1 LGFVAAITLR
11 SLGMKKNGVAKQVES
26 VVDAVMEEL
35 RARSEDTGKA
45 AGEAARGAG
54 ESVAEGVRD
63 ADVGEKVERMIDF
76 IEENASVLGQV
87 GKRLA
92 ADMAREAPVAAAAVG
107 EAAGQAAETAG
118 EAVGSAAESAGEAVS
133 DVIETFGEEIVQPT
147 VRYGRGLRHGLLI
160 GAVIAILYTPWP
172 GAVVREKLKGFA
184 REAMDLVDAI
194 RAGAADA

>member
-118 EAVGSAAESAGEAVS
+118 AAVGSAAESAGEAVS
-133 DVIETFGEEIVQPT
+133 DVIETIGEEIVQPT

>member
-11 SLGMKKNGVAKQVES
+11 SLEMKKNGVAKQVES

-35 RARSEDTGKA
+35 RARSGDTGKA

-118 EAVGSAAESAGEAVS
+118 AAVGSAAESAGEAVS
-133 DVIETFGEEIVQPT
+133 DVIETIGEEIVQPT

-160 GAVIAILYTPWP
+160 GAGIAILYTPWP

>member
-1 LGFVAAITLR
+1 
-11 SLGMKKNGVAKQVES
+11 MKKNGVAKQVES

-133 DVIETFGEEIVQPT
+133 DVIETIGEEIVQPT

>member
-118 EAVGSAAESAGEAVS
+118 AAVGSAAESAGEAVS
-133 DVIETFGEEIVQPT
+133 DVIETIGEEIVQPT

-160 GAVIAILYTPWP
+160 GAGIAILYTPWP

>member
-1 LGFVAAITLR
+1 
-11 SLGMKKNGVAKQVES
+11 MKKNGVAKQVES

-35 RARSEDTGKA
+35 RARSGDTGKA
-45 AGEAARGAG
+45 AGEAARGAS
-54 ESVAEGVRD
+54 ESVAEAVRD

>member
-1 LGFVAAITLR
+1 
-11 SLGMKKNGVAKQVES
+11 MKKNGVAKQVES

-107 EAAGQAAETAG
+107 EA
-118 EAVGSAAESAGEAVS
+118 VS
-133 DVIETFGEEIVQPT
+133 DVIETIGEEIVQPT

-160 GAVIAILYTPWP
+160 GAGIAILYTPWP

>member
-11 SLGMKKNGVAKQVES
+11 SLEMKKNGVAKQVES

-118 EAVGSAAESAGEAVS
+118 AAVGSAAESAGEAVS
-133 DVIETFGEEIVQPT
+133 DVIETIGEEIVQPT

-160 GAVIAILYTPWP
+160 GAGIAILYTPWP